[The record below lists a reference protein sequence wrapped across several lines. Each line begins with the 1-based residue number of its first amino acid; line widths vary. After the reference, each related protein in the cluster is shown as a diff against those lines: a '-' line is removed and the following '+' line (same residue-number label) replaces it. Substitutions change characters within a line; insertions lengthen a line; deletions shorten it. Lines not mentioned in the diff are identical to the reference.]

1 MIGKAY
7 LAGENEIKKAL
18 KVAKNSNFKNTSFD
32 EIHAILAKAA
42 NLMRER
48 RGDLIGLAALEVGKT
63 FLEIDPEVSEAI
75 DFTEFYP
82 HSLKVLREQ
91 NKNTQFSPK
100 GMGVTIAP

>member
-1 MIGKAY
+1 
-7 LAGENEIKKAL
+7 
-18 KVAKNSNFKNTSFD
+18 
-32 EIHAILAKAA
+32 
-42 NLMRER
+42 MRER

-100 GMGVTIAP
+100 GIGVTIAPWEFPYRYFSWNHSSTISSGQCRNLQAFFAFNFNRLYAL